1 MWSGLV
7 STPRPVPGRL
17 LPAAA
22 AGLVL
27 VLALAVFLIAG
38 WSLAGWALGAVLW
51 VGVFLLGLLLGRLRS
66 QVGNLASSGVLGLEL
81 MLKALVVLVV
91 LVAIAA
97 SRPDL
102 ALATILVFALA
113 YTAERALALASYFG
127 AGAAP

>member
-1 MWSGLV
+1 MTGFAVILLIVGIVLLMLGLFV
-7 STPRPVPGRL
+7 E
-17 LPAAA
+17 
-22 AGLVL
+22 
-27 VLALAVFLIAG
+27 AVKFL
-38 WSLAGWALGAVLW
+38 LW

-113 YTAERALALASYFG
+113 YTAERALALAAYFG